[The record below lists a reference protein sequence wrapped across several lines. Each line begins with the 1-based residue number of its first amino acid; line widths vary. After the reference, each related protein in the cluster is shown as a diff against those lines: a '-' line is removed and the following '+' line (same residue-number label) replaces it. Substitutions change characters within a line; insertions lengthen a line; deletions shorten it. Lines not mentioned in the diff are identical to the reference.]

1 MHQLCRLLALTVV
14 HTQLTHTHTHTHTLT
29 QTLTHKHLHKHT
41 HTRMLII
48 TRLPQRGAAIIA
60 ARGASSAAS
69 AGGACIDHIHDW
81 HKVYA
86 HLAEVHGIT

>member
-1 MHQLCRLLALTVV
+1 
-14 HTQLTHTHTHTHTLT
+14 
-29 QTLTHKHLHKHT
+29 
-41 HTRMLII
+41 MLII

-69 AGGACIDHIHDW
+69 AGGACIDHIHHW

-86 HLAEVHGIT
+86 LLAEVHDIT